1 MAINKAVSIDTA
13 FQAMLKGLQ
22 AKSRSWETEQAASE
36 EKVEYEC
43 SECKD
48 RGVVIYRVHKDTKWN
63 LDKQLDLL
71 VPESMVP
78 EDEFLSGKV
87 CAPDK
92 AREWKDTYSKQC
104 ECVKRKKIARLMAAS
119 GITEEFE
126 MLLFRNFITNGKPQ
140 MIKDAY
146 ECAVEYFKDFE
157 NIKGER
163 ANSIA
168 LLGQPGSGKTHLL
181 TAIMNNLI
189 KKKSIH
195 CMYFPYVEGM
205 GDLKN
210 DFDQLETKLDAM
222 RKVDVLFIDDLFKP
236 VYANTKDGRVKKPR
250 ATEWQVEQIQSVV
263 NYRYLNH
270 KPLLISSE
278 LTTDEL
284 LDVDEAL
291 GSRIH
296 QMCKYYTVIIQG
308 DRMELNHRL
317 GDWD

>member
-1 MAINKAVSIDTA
+1 
-13 FQAMLKGLQ
+13 
-22 AKSRSWETEQAASE
+22 
-36 EKVEYEC
+36 
-43 SECKD
+43 
-48 RGVVIYRVHKDTKWN
+48 
-63 LDKQLDLL
+63 
-71 VPESMVP
+71 MVP

-126 MLLFRNFITNGKPQ
+126 MLLFGNFITDGKPQ

-157 NIKGER
+157 KVRRER

-181 TAIMNNLI
+181 IAIMNNLI
-189 KKKSIH
+189 KKKSVY

-205 GDLKN
+205 SDLKD

-222 RKVDVLFIDDLFKP
+222 RKADVLFIDDLFKP
-236 VYANTKDGRVKKPR
+236 VKGQPR
-250 ATEWQVEQIQSVV
+250 ATDWQVEQIQSVV

-284 LDVDEAL
+284 LDIDEAL

-296 QMCKYYTVIIQG
+296 QMCKYYTVNIKG